1 MNWQSSSGELFV
13 GIATAK
19 LTRSGWFGTRRCAR
33 SSTRRCARGSARRG
47 ARSGTGCRT
56 GRGARSGAGRGAGSR
71 TGGGDDRRL
80 GGHDGRAFRAA
91 DDGRGL
97 LEAANAPETQRAQCS
112 SWTGKKR

>member
-56 GRGARSGAGRGAGSR
+56 GRGARSGAGSR